1 MWVTAAKGGGFET
14 DISEGKTPY
23 SPTFVGLW

>member
-1 MWVTAAKGGGFET
+1 MCVTAAHGGGFET
-14 DISEGKTPY
+14 GIFEGKTPY